1 MGFFAKFFKREAR
14 PSPVQPE
21 RSSQATQSSGAP
33 TSQNPVPKK
42 ADQAQ
47 PSAEEQLRQIA
58 RLKEFFSGGTMTTAE
73 AAPIAVQADHY
84 IISMLPPGEPDNP
97 KVEEL
102 MTSILT
108 ANGYIKGNATWEL
121 RVNAMALDDSF
132 LVFSAMG
139 FEKRT
144 GNKVDKDRTRI
155 HNYGGKWTVSG
166 TDVRGKMLAM
176 FLEK

>member
-1 MGFFAKFFKREAR
+1 MGFLAKFFKREAK
-14 PSPVQPE
+14 PSPAQPKP
-21 RSSQATQSSGAP
+21 SSQVNQSSGP
-33 TSQNPVPKK
+33 PLQNPVPEK
-42 ADQAQ
+42 ADPAQ
-47 PSAEEQLRQIA
+47 VSAEEQLKQMA
-58 RLKEFFSGGTMTTAE
+58 RLREFFSGGTMTTAE
-73 AAPIAVQADHY
+73 GAPFAVQADHY
-84 IISMLPPGEPDNP
+84 VISMLPPGEPNHP
-97 KVEEL
+97 KIEEL

-144 GNKVDKDRTRI
+144 GKKVDKGRTRI

-166 TDVRGKMLAM
+166 TDVRGKMLAV